1 MVICDD
7 VLSTAAL
14 VIILIIIIIIII
26 IIVAYL
32 YNNDFNIYNISDKKK
47 CEG

>member
-1 MVICDD
+1 MVICDN

-14 VIILIIIIIIII
+14 VIIIIII

-32 YNNDFNIYNISDKKK
+32 YNDDFNIYNISDKK
-47 CEG
+47 